1 MGCTAACARPWSVR
15 AVPTVT
21 RRTIPVRDV
30 VLVSAARTPIAKFQ
44 GGLASFKSTELGSL
58 AIREALSRA
67 KLAPSEVDE
76 VIMGCVLAAGLG
88 QNPARQ
94 AAIGAGVPNTVGSF
108 TVNKVCGSGLKA
120 VMLAAQ
126 AIRAGDAEVIV
137 AGGMESMSNAPYLM
151 PDARNGMRLGH
162 SKVIDSMV
170 WDGLWDIYNDFH
182 MGSTAELVARKY
194 EISRAE
200 QDAFAA
206 NSHKKAAEAT
216 AAGRLEAEKFA
227 VKIPQRKGDPI
238 LFTTDEGVRADTTA
252 ESIAK
257 LRPAF
262 QADGSVTAANASSI
276 NDGAAAVVVMSA
288 ERAAK
293 LKLTPLARISA
304 YATSGLAPEW
314 VMMAPE
320 GSIQACAKKLGKRP
334 QDFDLHEI
342 NEAFSVAALA
352 LLRVLDLDAAKV
364 NVNGGA
370 VALGHPI
377 GASGCRVL
385 VTLVHAM
392 QQRKAKTGMA
402 SLCLGGGN
410 AVSLALEAI

>member
-1 MGCTAACARPWSVR
+1 M
-15 AVPTVT
+15 
-21 RRTIPVRDV
+21 RDV
-30 VLVSAARTPIAKFQ
+30 VLVSAARTPIGKFQ
-44 GGLASFKSTELGSL
+44 GGLAGFKAPELGSL
-58 AIREALSRA
+58 AIREALARA
-67 KLAPSEVDE
+67 KVAPGEVEE

-108 TVNKVCGSGLKA
+108 TVNKVCGSGLKS

-126 AIRAGDAEVIV
+126 AIRAGDADVIV
-137 AGGMESMSNAPYLM
+137 AGGMESMSNSPYLL

-170 WDGLWDIYNDFH
+170 WDGLWDVYNDFH
-182 MGSTAELVARKY
+182 MGVTAELVAQKY
-194 EISRAE
+194 EITRAA

-216 AAGRLEAEKFA
+216 AAGRFEAEKFT
-227 VKIPQRKGDPI
+227 VKIPQRKGEP
-238 LFTTDEGVRADTTA
+238 LSFTSDENVRGDTTA
-252 ESIAK
+252 EGIAK
-257 LRPAF
+257 LKAAF
-262 QADGSVTAANASSI
+262 KDGGSVTAANASSI

-288 ERAAK
+288 ERAKK
-293 LKLTPLARISA
+293 LGLAPLARISA
-304 YATSGLAPEW
+304 YATSGCAPEW

-320 GSIQACAKKLGKRP
+320 GSIKACAAKLGRRP

-342 NEAFSVAALA
+342 NEAFSAAALA
-352 LLRVLDLDAAKV
+352 LTRVLDLDASKV

-377 GASGCRVL
+377 GASGCRIL
-385 VTLVHAM
+385 VTLLHARR
-392 QQRKAKTGMA
+392 QRNAKTGMA

-410 AVSLALEAI
+410 AVSVAVEAL